1 MARERG
7 ARARVS
13 AASSLYLALLAAAA
27 GLSVIERRTAL
38 RNERRLLA
46 EGGTEVAPLVFS
58 FMVPVYALHFP
69 AAALEHVALAR
80 RPPVAWVVAMLLVFA
95 ASKWLKRAAVR
106 ALGDAW
112 TMRVVVPAR
121 PRVAVSGPYGRL
133 RHPNY
138 VAVVGELLSLPLAGG
153 AWITALVFGAA
164 FGAVLYARVRTEEA
178 ALLARPEYAEAMA
191 DRPRFLP
198 GAGR

>member
-1 MARERG
+1 M
-7 ARARVS
+7 S
-13 AASSLYLALLAAAA
+13 AATSLYLAFVAAAV
-27 GLSVIERRTAL
+27 GLSVLERRAAL

-46 EGGTEVAPLVFS
+46 EGGKEVAPLVFS

-69 AAALEHVALAR
+69 AAAFEHVALAR
-80 RPPVAWVVAMLLVFA
+80 RPPIAWVAAMVLLFA

-112 TMRVVVPAR
+112 TMRVVVPVT
-121 PRVAVSGPYGRL
+121 PRVAVSGPYRRL

-138 VAVVGELLSLPLAGG
+138 VAVMGELIALPLAGG

-164 FGAVLYARVRTEEA
+164 FSVVLAARVRTEEA
-178 ALLARPEYAEAMA
+178 ALLARAEYALAMA

-198 GAGR
+198 GAGARSCE

>member
-1 MARERG
+1 
-7 ARARVS
+7 VS
-13 AASSLYLALLAAAA
+13 LPTSLYLLLVAAALVMA
-27 GLSVIERRTAL
+27 LGERRLAL

-46 EGGTEVAPLVFS
+46 AGGKEVAPAVFS

-80 RPPVAWVVAMLLVFA
+80 APGTAWVVAMLVVFV
-95 ASKWLKRAAVR
+95 ASKWLKWAAVR

-112 TMRVVVPAR
+112 TMRVVVPDR
-121 PRVAVSGPYGRL
+121 PRVAVSGPYRRL

-153 AWITALVFGAA
+153 AWITAIVFGAA
-164 FGAVLYARVRTEEA
+164 FGIVLFARVRTEEA
-178 ALLARPEYAEAMA
+178 ELLARPEYAAAMA
-191 DRPRFLP
+191 ERPRFIP
-198 GAGR
+198 GSGR

>member
-1 MARERG
+1 M
-7 ARARVS
+7 S
-13 AASSLYLALLAAAA
+13 PAASLYLSLVAAAVVLA
-27 GLSVIERRTAL
+27 VLERRAAR

-46 EGGTEVAPLVFS
+46 EGGSEVAPLVFS

-69 AAALEHVALAR
+69 AAAFEHVALAR
-80 RPPVAWVVAMLLVFA
+80 RPPFAWVVAMLVVFA
-95 ASKWLKRAAVR
+95 ASKWLKWAAVR

-112 TMRVVVPAR
+112 TMRVVVPAC
-121 PRVAVSGPYGRL
+121 PQIAVSGPYRRL

-178 ALLARPEYAEAMA
+178 ALLATPEYAREMA